1 MEENQKI
8 EKKYEE
14 FPRIKRLPQYVFAQV
29 NEIKAKLRKE
39 GEDIIDFG
47 MGNPDLKP
55 ASHII
60 DKLCESAKKKTTHRY
75 SMSQGIPRLRKA
87 ISDFYKRRYDVDID
101 PETEAIM
108 TIGAKE
114 GLSHLMIAMLAP
126 GDIALVPSPR
136 YPIHYYAPVIAG
148 ASVLT
153 VSIPLEGTNEEKQE
167 QFLKNIYDSYE
178 DSYPEPKV
186 LILNFPNNPTT
197 MTVDINFFK
206 EIVKFAK
213 KKGLWIIHDFAYADL
228 CFDGYKAPSILEV
241 EGAKD
246 VAVELYSM
254 TKGFSMAGWRVGFV
268 VGNETIVYNLKRLKS
283 YLDYG
288 TFTPIQVASIIALD
302 SDYSI
307 VEKAANIYSKR
318 LDILVQGLNKIG
330 WNVEKPLATMFLWAK
345 IPEEFQ
351 HLGSMEFS
359 KLLLTEAHVAVAPGI
374 GFGEHGEGYVRF
386 AVVENEKRIRQ
397 AIRNMKKFFKNYK
410 EEKKLK

>member
-1 MEENQKI
+1 MQQ
-8 EKKYEE
+8 YEE
-14 FPRIKRLPQYVFAQV
+14 FPRIKRLPHYVFAIV
-29 NEIKAKLRKE
+29 NELKAKMRRE

-47 MGNPDLKP
+47 MGNPDLQP
-55 ASHII
+55 AKHII
-60 DKLCESAKKKTTHRY
+60 DKLCESAKKKHTHRY

-87 ISDFYKRRYDVDID
+87 ITDFYERRYGVRLD

-108 TIGAKE
+108 TIGSKE
-114 GLSHLMIAMLAP
+114 GISHLMVAMLEP

-153 VSIPLEGTNEEKQE
+153 VPLPLEGTDSEKQE
-167 QFLKNIYDSYE
+167 KFLKSIYESYE
-178 DSYPEPKV
+178 DSYPKAKV
-186 LILNFPNNPTT
+186 LLLNFPNNPTT
-197 MTVDINFFK
+197 MTVDIDFFK
-206 EIVKFAK
+206 EIIYFAK
-213 KKGLWIIHDFAYADL
+213 KKGLWVIHDFAYADL

-268 VGNETIVYNLKRLKS
+268 LGNPTIVYNLKRLKS

-288 TFTPIQVASIIALD
+288 TFTPIQVASVIALD

-307 VEKAANIYSKR
+307 VEKARDTYSKR
-318 LDILVQGLNKIG
+318 LDVLVEGLNKAG
-330 WNVEKPLATMFLWAK
+330 WSVEKPKATMFLWAK
-345 IPEEFQ
+345 IPEKFRDM
-351 HLGSMEFS
+351 GSVDFS
-359 KLLLTEAHVAVAPGI
+359 MKLLKEAKVAVAPGA

-397 AIRNMKKFFKNYK
+397 AVRNIKKFLK
-410 EEKKLK
+410 ENR

>member
-1 MEENQKI
+1 MEG
-8 EKKYEE
+8 KKYQE
-14 FPRIKRLPQYVFAQV
+14 FPRIKRLPEYVFAIV
-29 NEIKAKLRKE
+29 NDLKARLRKE

-47 MGNPDLKP
+47 MGNPDLRP
-55 ASHII
+55 AQHII
-60 DKLCESAKKKTTHRY
+60 DKLCESARKKTTHRY

-87 ISDFYKRRYDVDID
+87 ITDFYRNRFGVELD
-101 PETEAIM
+101 PEEEAIV
-108 TIGAKE
+108 TIGSKE
-114 GLSHLMIAMLAP
+114 GLSHLMLAMLSP
-126 GDIALVPSPR
+126 GDMVLVPSPR

-153 VSIPLEGTNEEKQE
+153 VPLPLEGSDEEKQE
-167 QFLKNIYDSYE
+167 LFLKNIYESYK

-197 MTVDINFFK
+197 MTVDIQFFK

-213 KKGLWIIHDFAYADL
+213 EKGMWIIHDFAYADL
-228 CFDGYKAPSILEV
+228 CYDGYKAPSILEV

-246 VAVELYSM
+246 IAVETYSL

-268 VGNETIVYNLKRLKS
+268 LGNPTLIYNLKRLKS

-288 TFTPIQVASIIALD
+288 TFTPIQVASIIALE

-307 VEKAANIYSKR
+307 VEEARDTYGER
-318 LDILVQGLNKIG
+318 LEILVEGLNKAG
-330 WNVEKPLATMFLWAK
+330 WKVQKPKATMFLWAK

-351 HLGSMEFS
+351 HLGSIEFS
-359 KLLLTEAHVAVAPGI
+359 KLLLTEANVAVAPGV

-386 AVVENEKRIRQ
+386 AVVENTKRIRQ
-397 AIRNMKKFFKNYK
+397 AVRNIKRFFKKYRQQAVVK
-410 EEKKLK
+410 